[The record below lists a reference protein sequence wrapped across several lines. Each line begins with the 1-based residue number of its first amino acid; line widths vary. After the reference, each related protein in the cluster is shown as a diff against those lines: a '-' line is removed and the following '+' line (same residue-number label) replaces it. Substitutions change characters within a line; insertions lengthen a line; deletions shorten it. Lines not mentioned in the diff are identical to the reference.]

1 MSRATRRH
9 PQKGKAR
16 KQRQARP
23 AAMNLSTSSVK
34 RPPRDPAQGQ
44 GRSGVGRMRPRW
56 AEDIVSELRKVT
68 WPSREDTQYLTIVVL
83 IVTTAFAIFL
93 GGVDMFF
100 NWFIENTLLQ

>member
-16 KQRQARP
+16 NQRQARP
-23 AAMNLSTSSVK
+23 AAMNLGTSSVK
-34 RPPRDPAQGQ
+34 RPPRDPAQGRT
-44 GRSGVGRMRPRW
+44 GLGRMRPRW

-83 IVTTAFAIFL
+83 IVASAFGVFL

-100 NWFIENTLLQ
+100 NWFIENTLLR